1 MKNKSTILCLL
12 LIATQ
17 ISMSVELAAS
27 DDKQEQEK
35 AKPEAV
41 EQEAQSKVDIRVVA
55 FPLEGVNVLPRVLDA
70 SNEVLWMSLTEEGY
84 IVADWEIGYK
94 RVTGFDAPP
103 PPKPPAPV
111 PPAPS
116 PSPVLVPIVPY
127 YPVTPQG
134 PTPSVLSGQ
143 GVVDHASPPPSPGA
157 QTPQNTIEDQPEQFQ
172 QMPGNSQT
180 ATAATEQPMIVEQL
194 EPLTWVEPEP
204 EPPPAPKLTAELK
217 NQIAREMGC
226 EAYVDGKLV
235 LLGSKIR
242 VTVKMKNIEGDIL
255 DSKQMEAQT
264 EDDLHIIFKRI
275 SRALALGMT
284 IEETLDLDN
293 ATVAEA
299 RQIAN
304 RFRLEKNMGL
314 LIGQFFSLDEKM
326 AHYTFIAF
334 DGRFELNDVL
344 IGVNVG
350 LGFTDTE
357 ETDSHIFVDIL
368 GGYYLSHTSVAP
380 YIALGVGIM
389 LGNFLSIG
397 DSDSDGLE
405 SFRQIGFHGFPT
417 FGIEFIRNSRMRA
430 HIDIRYALVVGRDS
444 EIGHG
449 PMITA
454 GLNF

>member
-17 ISMSVELAAS
+17 ISMSTELAAS

-35 AKPEAV
+35 AKPETV
-41 EQEAQSKVDIRVVA
+41 EQEVQTRVDTRVVA
-55 FPLEGVNVLPRVLDA
+55 FPLEGVNILPRVLDA

-84 IVADWEIGYK
+84 IVADWEMGYK

-103 PPKPPAPV
+103 PPRPPAPKPV
-111 PPAPS
+111 EPSPAPI
-116 PSPVLVPIVPY
+116 LVPIVPY
-127 YPVTPQG
+127 YPVNPQG
-134 PTPSVLSGQ
+134 SASSVLSGE

-157 QTPQNTIEDQPEQFQ
+157 PTPQNATIAQP
-172 QMPGNSQT
+172 T
-180 ATAATEQPMIVEQL
+180 VVEQL
-194 EPLTWVEPEP
+194 AVVEQPEPLTWVEPEP
-204 EPPPAPKLTAELK
+204 DPPPAPKLTAELK
-217 NQIAREMGC
+217 SQIAREMGC

-242 VTVKMKNIEGDIL
+242 VTVKMKNAEGDIL

-299 RQIAN
+299 QQMAN

-380 YIALGVGIM
+380 YIALGIGIM

-397 DSDSDGLE
+397 DNDSDGLE

-430 HIDIRYALVVGRDS
+430 HIDIRYALVVGQDS